1 MCTKCIESPV
11 LSVAVGRE
19 WVGSG
24 DEGKV
29 RFMEDIKGPIV
40 FDLLLA
46 FVAWTVWSQT
56 FAVQLVH
63 LGG

>member
-1 MCTKCIESPV
+1 MCVQSV
-11 LSVAVGRE
+11 LRVLYFQWQ